1 MPTLHDHANL
11 PATGAD
17 RLAHEIEGLVTLEE
31 VIRWGL
37 ALPEE
42 RSILEVIVQDEYCH
56 DVVME
61 WEPGFY
67 LVFDTT

>member
-1 MPTLHDHANL
+1 MPGLTDHANVS
-11 PATGAD
+11 AD
-17 RLAHEIEGLVTLEE
+17 TLNELAESVAGLETLEQ

-37 ALPEE
+37 ALPSE
-42 RSILEVIVQDEYCH
+42 RTILEVIVQDEYCH

-61 WEPGFY
+61 WDADVY